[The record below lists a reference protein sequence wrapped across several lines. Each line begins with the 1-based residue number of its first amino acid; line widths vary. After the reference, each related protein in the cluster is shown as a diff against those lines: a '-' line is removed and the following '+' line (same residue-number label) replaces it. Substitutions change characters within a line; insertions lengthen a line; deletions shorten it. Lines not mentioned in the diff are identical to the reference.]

1 MIRLHVAEIVIAFVF
16 IAGGLSTLRNPEA
29 RVEEI
34 ARLRFPL
41 PELAV
46 RINAALMIGAGTALA
61 LNIQAALASVVLATL
76 LVPTTVF
83 GHAFWI
89 EEGQRRQLQ
98 MSHFFKNL
106 AILGG
111 LLLVTLIR

>member
-16 IAGGLSTLRNPEA
+16 IAGGLSTLRNPQA

-83 GHAFWI
+83 GHAFWLERASGDSCRCRI
-89 EEGQRRQLQ
+89 SSRTWRSSAGSCSSR
-98 MSHFFKNL
+98 
-106 AILGG
+106 
-111 LLLVTLIR
+111 